1 MQEENTKPKYNITY
15 ASDIKDTRPISQKL
29 KEAFK
34 VASIP
39 AIIASLCCLSPI
51 VLLSLGLVSV
61 SVAGDLSN
69 LFYGSYKWA
78 FRAVGLIALLVAF
91 YFYMKRQGVCTL
103 DDVKKRRNE
112 IINKLA
118 LALIVAVTFYIIFL
132 YGVVEYIGIW
142 LGVWK

>member
-1 MQEENTKPKYNITY
+1 MQETKPKYNIIR
-15 ASDIKDTRPISQKL
+15 ADQIKDTRPISVKL

-34 VASIP
+34 IASVP
-39 AIIASLCCLSPI
+39 AVIASLCCLSPI
-51 VLLSLGLVSV
+51 ILLSLGLVSV
-61 SVAGDLSN
+61 SIAGDIAN
-69 LFYGSYKWA
+69 IFYGTYKWA
-78 FRAVGLIALLVAF
+78 FRALGLVALLVAF
-91 YFYMKRQGVCTL
+91 YFYMKRAGVCTL

-118 LALIVAVTFYIIFL
+118 LALIAGIIFYIIFL